1 MLQGNRKQYSYDDR
15 TKTWRPISARY
26 ADDCGVLVEDYDHT
40 CPWTGT
46 AIGKGNLTYFYMFTG
61 GLFPLIIFLVGV
73 MMYALS
79 MEPGP
84 GSGDDAA

>member
-1 MLQGNRKQYSYDDR
+1 
-15 TKTWRPISARY
+15 
-26 ADDCGVLVEDYDHT
+26 
-40 CPWTGT
+40 
-46 AIGKGNLTYFYMFTG
+46 MFTG